1 MRILIAEDEVELA
14 GALKFL
20 LEKNRF
26 SVDVVHDGEE
36 ALERFRGAAYDV
48 IVLDIMMPGADGMEV
63 LAGIRGSGS
72 AVPVLMLTARGGI
85 EDRVAGLEAGADDY
99 LPKPFAGREFVA
111 RVKAP
116 SRRNAGCPEALLSF
130 GDVSLDRNRYM
141 LGCGEQWV
149 RLNNKEFQLAEL
161 FLRHP
166 RFVFS
171 TSHLMDRSPAST
183 WSGRTSDSC
192 AGSSNRSGAGWK
204 SGRSG
209 ARAIQWRRRDAEE
222 DAKTLHPG
230 GHGGFRDG
238 DGDAAGGNQSCKFL

>member
-26 SVDVVHDGEE
+26 SGDVVHDGEE
-36 ALERFRGAAYDV
+36 ALERSRGAAYDV

-111 RVKAP
+111 RVKAL

-171 TSHLMDRSPAST
+171 TSHLMDRIWGQDSE
-183 WSGRTSDSC
+183 SGIDVVWTHIGFVRRKLKQIGSRVEIRTI
-192 AGSSNRSGAGWK
+192 RGAGY
-204 SGRSG
+204 SM
-209 ARAIQWRRRDAEE
+209 EE
-222 DAKTLHPG
+222 TG
-230 GHGGFRDG
+230 
-238 DGDAAGGNQSCKFL
+238 C